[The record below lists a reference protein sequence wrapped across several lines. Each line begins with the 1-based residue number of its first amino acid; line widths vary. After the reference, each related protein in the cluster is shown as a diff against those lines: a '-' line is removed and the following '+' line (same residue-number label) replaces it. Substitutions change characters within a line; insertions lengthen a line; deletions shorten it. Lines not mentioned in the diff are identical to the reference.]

1 MSWYVVWK
9 RIHSTCIVLLQPRN
23 HINTNF
29 IPILRPLWGRES
41 IIKVLFYYLNLESG
55 VWSFLLL
62 FSLYNL
68 KAEHGVRLIQI
79 SLRSI
84 SFHCACEE
92 VIGSSWIQTDRKLK
106 STFTSKSDL
115 HYCLLKLTDCWV
127 YNLSVKIVWNL
138 TNRQHNGL
146 LLPNFP
152 LHSGLAIIHQ
162 YSTKNG
168 Q

>member
-1 MSWYVVWK
+1 MSWCFVWK
-9 RIHSTCIVLLQPRN
+9 PIHSTFTTKKPYKYQFY
-23 HINTNF
+23 TN
-29 IPILRPLWGRES
+29 IKTLVRQRVS

-55 VWSFLLL
+55 VWSLLLL

-68 KAEHGVRLIQI
+68 KAELGLRLIQI

-92 VIGSSWIQTDRKLK
+92 VLGSSWIQTDRKLK